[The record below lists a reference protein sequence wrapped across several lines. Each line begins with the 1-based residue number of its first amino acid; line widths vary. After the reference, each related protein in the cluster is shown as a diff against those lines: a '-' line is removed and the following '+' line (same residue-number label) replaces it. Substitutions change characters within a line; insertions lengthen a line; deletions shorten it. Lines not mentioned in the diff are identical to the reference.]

1 MGYSYKIFS
10 ETKEVMKKYVNASE
24 GAVIYSL
31 GKTRF
36 MEMAKK
42 ADAIYKVG
50 NSALVNTE
58 LFEAYLERFHE
69 DAKPLPKHIM
79 NMYAENWMKA
89 RQRKIFWKL

>member
-36 MEMAKK
+36 MEMAKR
-42 ADAIYKVG
+42 AGAIYKVG

-58 LFEAYLERFHE
+58 LFEVYLEQFHE
-69 DAKPLPKHIM
+69 DAKPLPKHI
-79 NMYAENWMKA
+79 
-89 RQRKIFWKL
+89 WKKHQESVVDAKETPDE